1 MADDISYDHDG
12 LDALLHEARSII
24 DDSRSVTTDD
34 SGIDPEL
41 ATKLR
46 EDRKT
51 EDSDAEDAEENTAKS
66 EKANHEAEEL
76 GNEAARDI
84 DAADTDVRGSDR
96 TSGDVSGGAATE
108 TSAASPSTA
117 GQDAATQAAQQ
128 QAAQQAAGQHMAQQ
142 QAAQQQA
149 AQSQA
154 MQQAQMN
161 AQQQQAWQA
170 AMQQQQAQAEM
181 NQLNA
186 QAQQQA
192 MSQAASTQDISAADI
207 QTILDELYAD
217 DGNQVEGSTDGSVGS
232 SLPSVDTDNL
242 GGAANVS
249 FDKVQDGAM
258 SEEEVAAI
266 IDKACDLNG
275 ISDDPAVRE
284 QFKNVWIHMAEHE
297 SGLNPAAA
305 NGWDSNAVGATQSD
319 GYPAQSSRGLLQ
331 CIPETFSTYHVSG
344 TSDSIYDPLAS
355 AAASINYTMD
365 RYGVGPDGSGLDAFA
380 SNRGIDPKSG
390 SVTGGYLGY

>member
-34 SGIDPEL
+34 SGIDQEL

-46 EDRKT
+46 EDRKA
-51 EDSDAEDAEENTAKS
+51 EDGDAEDAEENTAKS

-76 GNEAARDI
+76 SNEAARDI
-84 DAADTDVRGSDR
+84 DSADTDVKGDDR

-108 TSAASPSTA
+108 TSAAAPSTA
-117 GQDAATQAAQQ
+117 GQDAAAQAAQQ
-128 QAAQQAAGQHMAQQ
+128 QAAQQAAGQQMAQQ

-161 AQQQQAWQA
+161 AQQQAAWQA

-217 DGNQVEGSTDGSVGS
+217 DGNQVEGTSDGSTH
-232 SLPSVDTDNL
+232 SLPASDTDNL

-249 FDKVQDGAM
+249 FEKTHDGAL
-258 SEEEVAAI
+258 SEEEAADI
-266 IDKACDLNG
+266 INQACDLNG

-284 QFKNVWIHMAEHE
+284 QFINVWMHMAEHE
-297 SGLNPAAA
+297 SGLNPSAA
-305 NGWDSNAVGATQSD
+305 NGWDSNAIGSTQSD
-319 GYPAQSSRGLLQ
+319 GYPAQSSRGMLQ
-331 CIPETFSTYHVSG
+331 CIPETFSSYHVSG
-344 TSDSIYDPLAS
+344 TSNSIYDPLAS

-365 RYGVGPDGSGLDAFA
+365 RYGVSADGSGLDAFA

-390 SVTGGYLGY
+390 AVTGGYLGY

>member
-12 LDALLHEARSII
+12 LDALLNEARSII

-34 SGIDPEL
+34 SGIDQEL
-41 ATKLR
+41 AAKLR
-46 EDRKT
+46 EDRKA
-51 EDSDAEDAEENTAKS
+51 EEGDAEDAEENTLKS
-66 EKANHEAEEL
+66 EKANREAEEL

-84 DAADTDVRGSDR
+84 DSADTDIHGSDR
-96 TSGDVSGGAATE
+96 TTGDVSGGAATE

-117 GQDAATQAAQQ
+117 GQDAAAQAAQQ
-128 QAAQQAAGQHMAQQ
+128 QAAQQAAGQQMAQQ

-161 AQQQQAWQA
+161 AQQQAAWQQ

-192 MSQAASTQDISAADI
+192 LNQTAATQNISAEDI

-217 DGNQVEGSTDGSVGS
+217 EGNQVEGTSDGQTH
-232 SLPSVDTDNL
+232 SLPASDTDDL

-249 FDKVQDGAM
+249 LEKTHDGAL
-258 SEEEVAAI
+258 SESEAADI
-266 IDKACDLNG
+266 INQACDLNG

-284 QFKNVWIHMAEHE
+284 QFINVWLHMAEHE
-297 SGLNPAAA
+297 SGLNPGAA

-319 GYPAQSSRGLLQ
+319 GYPAQASRGMLQ

-344 TSDSIYDPLAS
+344 TSNSIYDPLAS

-365 RYGVGPDGSGLDAFA
+365 RYGVSADGSGLDAFA
-380 SNRGIDPKSG
+380 ANRGIDPKSG
-390 SVTGGYLGY
+390 AVTGGYLGY

>member
-34 SGIDPEL
+34 SGIDQEL

-46 EDRKT
+46 EDRKE
-51 EDSDAEDAEENTAKS
+51 EDGDAEDAEENTAKS

-76 GNEAARDI
+76 SNEAARDI
-84 DAADTDVRGSDR
+84 DSADTDVKGDDR

-108 TSAASPSTA
+108 TSAAAPSTA
-117 GQDAATQAAQQ
+117 GQDAAAQAAQQ
-128 QAAQQAAGQHMAQQ
+128 QAAQQAAGQQMAQQ
-142 QAAQQQA
+142 QAAQQQ

-186 QAQQQA
+186 PAQQQA

-217 DGNQVEGSTDGSVGS
+217 DGNQVGGTSDGSTH
-232 SLPSVDTDNL
+232 SLPASDTDNL

-249 FDKVQDGAM
+249 LEKTHDGALSG
-258 SEEEVAAI
+258 SEAADVI
-266 IDKACDLNG
+266 NQALDLNG
-275 ISDDPAVRE
+275 VSDDPAVRE
-284 QFKNVWIHMAEHE
+284 QFINVWMHMAEHE
-297 SGLNPAAA
+297 SGLNPGAA
-305 NGWDSNAVGATQSD
+305 NGWDVNARGETQSD

-344 TSDSIYDPLAS
+344 TSNSIYDPLAS
-355 AAASINYTMD
+355 AAASINYTME
-365 RYGVGPDGSGLDAFA
+365 RYGVSADGSGLDAFA
-380 SNRGIDPKSG
+380 SNRGIEPKSG
-390 SVTGGYLGY
+390 AVTGGYLGY

>member
-1 MADDISYDHDG
+1 MADDVSYDHDG

-46 EDRKT
+46 EDRKA
-51 EDSDAEDAEENTAKS
+51 EDGDAEDAEENTAKS

-76 GNEAARDI
+76 GNESARDI
-84 DAADTDVRGSDR
+84 DSADTEVKGDDR

-108 TSAASPSTA
+108 TSAAAPSTA
-117 GQDAATQAAQQ
+117 GQDAAAQAAQQ
-128 QAAQQAAGQHMAQQ
+128 QAAQQAAGQQMAQQ
-142 QAAQQQA
+142 QAAQQQ

-186 QAQQQA
+186 PAQQQA

-217 DGNQVEGSTDGSVGS
+217 DGNQVGGTSDGSTH
-232 SLPSVDTDNL
+232 SLPASDTDNL

-249 FDKVQDGAM
+249 FEKTHDGALSG
-258 SEEEVAAI
+258 SEAADVI
-266 IDKACDLNG
+266 NQALDLNG
-275 ISDDPAVRE
+275 VSDDPAVRE
-284 QFKNVWIHMAEHE
+284 QFINVWMHMAEHE
-297 SGLNPAAA
+297 SGLNPGAA
-305 NGWDSNAVGATQSD
+305 NGWDVNARGETQSD
-319 GYPAQSSRGLLQ
+319 GYPAKSSRGLLQ

-344 TSDSIYDPLAS
+344 TSNSIYDPLAS
-355 AAASINYTMD
+355 AAASINYTMEQ
-365 RYGVGPDGSGLDAFA
+365 YGVSADGSGLDAFA

-390 SVTGGYLGY
+390 AVTGGYLGY